1 MIKKAIF
8 GGTFDPIHNG
18 HIQVAYEAMYKLK
31 LDKVIFMPSGNPP
44 HKQESKVTDSNIR
57 CRLVEAAIQ
66 HEKNFDIS
74 YYEVNKCELSYTYET
89 VKHFKQS
96 EPNTEWYFIAGADC
110 LIDID
115 SWYNVEGILDYCD
128 FVVFN
133 RTEYSIED
141 ILIQKAKVEK
151 IYNKKIIF
159 IDEHILQISST
170 DIRNKIKNNRSA
182 SYLVPHDA
190 YKLIKE
196 LNLYK

>member
-31 LDKVIFMPSGNPP
+31 LDKVVFMPSGNPP

-66 HEKNFDIS
+66 YEKNFEIS
-74 YYEVNKCELSYTYET
+74 YYEVNKCELSYTYKT

-115 SWYNVEGILDYCD
+115 NWYNIKGILDYCN

-133 RTEYSIED
+133 RTEYNIED
-141 ILIQKAKVEK
+141 VLIQKAKVEN
-151 IYNKKIIF
+151 IYNKGIIF
-159 IDEHILQISST
+159 IDKHILQISST
-170 DIRNKIKNNRSA
+170 DIRNKIKNNISA

-190 YKLIKE
+190 YKLIKK